1 LKSEGQIMFCRI
13 LFQLLACWRTKCNSR
28 PFVIATNIDLL
39 FCYLLFIDRIMVQG
53 LDQIHHVIK
62 GMLMH
67 LTYDNVVDN
76 AHFRMNYLTGQKLKL
91 EK

>member
-1 LKSEGQIMFCRI
+1 
-13 LFQLLACWRTKCNSR
+13 
-28 PFVIATNIDLL
+28 
-39 FCYLLFIDRIMVQG
+39 MVQG